1 MYAAELGTD
10 WTDLSRDEVLHRAYA
25 LGVAAAMGERHPD
38 EYDRLRETVDTS
50 YERSMVELAYREGRQ
65 EADDFRREAGDADP
79 RAMWRELV
87 DGESTALEAVV
98 DRHRPPSRFD
108 LPPSLARTT
117 LLDRPRADSRDRL
130 GIPDFLKRD

>member
-38 EYDRLRETVDTS
+38 EYDRLRATVDTS

-65 EADDFRREAGDADP
+65 EANEFRQTASDADA
-79 RAMWRELV
+79 RTMWRTLV
-87 DGESTALEAVV
+87 DGESTSLETVV

-117 LLDRPRADSRDRL
+117 LLDRPRADGRDRL
-130 GIPDFLKRD
+130 NLPDFLRRD

>member
-38 EYDRLRETVDTS
+38 EYDRLRATVDTS

-65 EADDFRREAGDADP
+65 EANEFRQTASDAD
-79 RAMWRELV
+79 ATTMWRTLV
-87 DGESTALEAVV
+87 DGESTPLETVV
-98 DRHRPPSRFD
+98 DRRRPPSRFD

-117 LLDRPRADSRDRL
+117 LLDRPRADGRDRL
-130 GIPDFLKRD
+130 SIPDFLRRD